1 MVKYL
6 YGAAVQ
12 GIQSFIFKTNELKDI
27 AGASELVENICTRS
41 FEELLQSEKGNDE
54 TRLGVAAEKV
64 ISAAGNVKYVFNNR
78 DYCAR
83 IVRKFPKKVMLEAPG
98 ITISQ
103 AVVRYDKEEDF
114 GRAVLRLEEKLRE
127 ERNHPLGTVKA
138 GLLGMERAR
147 QTGLPI
153 VEKYK
158 GEYVD
163 AATRAKLK
171 ANDTPRLCA
180 KSFYGNPFA
189 TLPPK
194 RVAYDISGITGKNDW
209 IAIIHADGNGLGKIV
224 RKIGEKKDEY
234 RDFSERL
241 DEATIA
247 SAKEAYDEI
256 SAGQEWKEKGRIPI
270 RPVVLGGDDM
280 TVIIRGDLAIAYT
293 EAYLKAFEKNTGL
306 KMGRMLA
313 DNNVFDDGRT
323 CLTACA
329 GVAFVKSSFPF
340 YYAYNL
346 AEELCTE
353 AKAKSGRKQSCLMF
367 HKVQDSFIT
376 NYKDIVARELTLKTE
391 DGKAPKAVDSNVSKP
406 VDSNAPESLQCG
418 PYFIGKSPEEY
429 LAIEDLMEATE
440 KLNGQEGVRT
450 GLRQWLTLLK
460 EGSGRSQQHLKRL
473 RLINQDDP
481 KAMPLIDKLSRLRH
495 NNTIAAGDCL
505 TLYTILFQ
513 ETKSKEENV

>member
-1 MVKYL
+1 M
-6 YGAAVQ
+6 Q
-12 GIQSFIFKTNELKDI
+12 GIQGFIFKTNELKDI

-54 TRLGVAAEKV
+54 THIGVAAEKV

-83 IVRKFPKKVMLEAPG
+83 IVREFPKRVMCEAPG

-103 AVVRYDKEEDF
+103 AVVRYDREEDF
-114 GRAVLRLEEKLRE
+114 GQAVLRLEEKLRE
-127 ERNHPLGTVKA
+127 ERNHPLGTVTA

-180 KSFYGNPFA
+180 KSFYGNPKA
-189 TLPPK
+189 KLPK
-194 RVAYDISGITGKNDW
+194 ERVASDISGITSKNDW

-224 RKIGEKKDEY
+224 RKIGGKKDVY

-256 SAGQEWKEKGRIPI
+256 SAGQEWKHEGLIPI

-293 EAYLKAFEKNTGL
+293 EAYLKAFEKNTEL
-306 KMGRMLA
+306 KMGKMLA
-313 DNNVFDDGRT
+313 DNSVADDGRT

-391 DGKAPKAVDSNVSKP
+391 DGKAPKAADSNV
-406 VDSNAPESLQCG
+406 PESLQCG
-418 PYFIGKSPEEY
+418 PYFIGKSTEEY
-429 LAIEDLMEATE
+429 MTIEEVIEATK

-450 GLRQWLTLLK
+450 GLRQWLTLPK

-473 RLINQDDP
+473 KQINQSDP
-481 KAMPLIDKLSRLRH
+481 VGAMPLIDKLSRLRH
-495 NNTIAAGDCL
+495 SNTIAAGDCL

-513 ETKSKEENV
+513 ETKSKEEKV